1 MTVRTLEKEQAAEG
15 SKQGREGEVEKV
27 LTVAVGLLRAASMP
41 GRSFY
46 FVHFLYPA
54 HSYHISSSG
63 KACKLKYLVNL
74 ISNYPSNLN
83 RKY

>member
-1 MTVRTLEKEQAAEG
+1 MTVPTLEKEQAAEG

-46 FVHFLYPA
+46 LVHFLYPA
-54 HSYHISSSG
+54 CNYHISSSG

-74 ISNYPSNLN
+74 ISKYPSNLN
-83 RKY
+83 HKY